1 MNNMDDILK
10 LLQTLAA
17 LPFDHAEVTTADF
30 TVKVSTGRAEVAPAV
45 APTAAPPPPQPTAAP
60 VPQPQGAALVDV
72 SSPII
77 GVYYSAPS
85 PEDEPYVK
93 VGDHIKAGQTL
104 CVLEAMKLMNE
115 LPAPVSG
122 VVREILGANGGEIE
136 VGQVLFRIEAAE
148 GNQ

>member
-30 TVKVSTGRAEVAPAV
+30 TVKVSSGRGEIAPAL
-45 APTAAPPPPQPTAAP
+45 APVAPPPLPQPSAVP
-60 VPQPQGAALVDV
+60 IPQPHNARLADV

-77 GVYYSAPS
+77 GVYYGAPS

-93 VGDHIKAGQTL
+93 VGDRVKAGQTL

-115 LPAPVSG
+115 LPAPVG
-122 VVREILGANGGEIE
+122 GIVREILGVNGGEIE